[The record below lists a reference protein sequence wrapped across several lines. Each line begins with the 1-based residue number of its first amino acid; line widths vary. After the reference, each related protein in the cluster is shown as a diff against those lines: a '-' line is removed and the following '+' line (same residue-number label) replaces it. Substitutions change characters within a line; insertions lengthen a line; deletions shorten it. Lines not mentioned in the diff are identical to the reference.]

1 MSRLPTS
8 SARIYANARVASGCA
23 AEPVALAAEL
33 GERRAVATAGGRI
46 AAVGADAE
54 LRRRFPDA
62 EVVDLDGQLLTP
74 GFIDCHTHIVYGGN
88 RTAEF
93 ERRRAGES
101 YASIARSGGGIASTM
116 RATRALSEE
125 ALVAQALPR
134 VDALLAD
141 GVTTLEIKSG
151 YGLTLDSE
159 LKLLRTA
166 RRIGTQRAVSVVTSF
181 LGAHALPPE
190 AGGDADRYIDRLCE
204 EWLPAVADAG
214 LADAVDA
221 FCEGIGFSP
230 QQVERLFR
238 CARELG
244 MAVRL
249 HADQLS
255 NLHGAALA
263 ARYGALSADHLEYTD
278 AAGVAA
284 LARAGTAAVLL
295 PGAFHFLNEQQRPPV
310 EALRR
315 HRVPMAVAT
324 DCNPGTSPLYSL
336 LATLHLASHHFGL
349 NVAEC
354 LHGVTLAAAKALGLE
369 ADRGSIEPGKRADL
383 AVWAVADPT
392 ELIHGLGLRP
402 LRMRVVGGEP
412 QTMQ

>member
-33 GERRAVATAGGRI
+33 GERRAVATAGGRHRRHGGGCGI
-46 AAVGADAE
+46 APPVPG
-54 LRRRFPDA
+54 R

-125 ALVAQALPR
+125 ALIAQALPR

-204 EWLPAVADAG
+204 EWLPAVADAR

-230 QQVERLFR
+230 AIR
-238 CARELG
+238 
-244 MAVRL
+244 
-249 HADQLS
+249 
-255 NLHGAALA
+255 N
-263 ARYGALSADHLEYTD
+263 
-278 AAGVAA
+278 
-284 LARAGTAAVLL
+284 
-295 PGAFHFLNEQQRPPV
+295 
-310 EALRR
+310 
-315 HRVPMAVAT
+315 
-324 DCNPGTSPLYSL
+324 
-336 LATLHLASHHFGL
+336 
-349 NVAEC
+349 
-354 LHGVTLAAAKALGLE
+354 
-369 ADRGSIEPGKRADL
+369 
-383 AVWAVADPT
+383 
-392 ELIHGLGLRP
+392 
-402 LRMRVVGGEP
+402 
-412 QTMQ
+412 